1 MYCTPFDQYA
11 DDIYRRFNEQRRRIY
26 EQHEQRDTIE
36 RLKREI
42 IQEIK
47 EPLINEVLARVR
59 VDVLD
64 NASPVIKDL
73 KAQIDGLFNGR

>member
-11 DDIYRRFNEQRRRIY
+11 DDIYRRFNEQRRRIL
-26 EQHEQRDTIE
+26 EQEEQRDTIE

-47 EPLINEVLARVR
+47 EPLTNEVLARVR